1 MFDIGW
7 SELLIIGVVALIVVG
22 PKDLPKMFRT
32 LGQFTG
38 KLRGMAR
45 EFTRAMDAA
54 ADESGMRD
62 VAKTFRETA
71 SGKTLRD
78 AVGLDEIDREFRD
91 IGRDPATAFKPAPKP
106 AATPDSTP
114 ASAPAAPAA
123 AAPAPAAQPAP
134 APDLAARN
142 AAFSETEAERL
153 RRAER
158 AAEARRQ
165 AAEIRARRAAE
176 AESGRAAAPTPPPAD
191 PQG

>member
-32 LGQFTG
+32 LGQLTG

-54 ADESGMRD
+54 ADESGVRD

-91 IGRDPATAFKPAPKP
+91 PLGTGKPAPKP
-106 AATPDSTP
+106 APTAASTPSSAPASTP
-114 ASAPAAPAA
+114 AAGPT
-123 AAPAPAAQPAP
+123 AP
-134 APDLAARN
+134 APDLADRN
-142 AAFSETEAERL
+142 AAFSETEAARL
-153 RRAER
+153 QRAER

-176 AESGRAAAPTPPPAD
+176 VEAARPVPPPAD

>member
-32 LGQFTG
+32 LGQFTA

-45 EFTRAMDAA
+45 EFSRAMEAA
-54 ADESGMRD
+54 ADETGVKD

-78 AVGLDEIDREFRD
+78 AAGFDEIEKDFRD
-91 IGRDPATAFKPAPKP
+91 IGRDIGRDRP
-106 AATPDSTP
+106 S
-114 ASAPAAPAA
+114 AAPASSPGSSPLGGPKPPLGPVS
-123 AAPAPAAQPAP
+123 APQVD
-134 APDLAARN
+134 PDTAARN
-142 AAFSETEAERL
+142 AALTETEAERL
-153 RRAER
+153 KRAER

-165 AAEIRARRAAE
+165 AAEIRARREAE
-176 AESGRAAAPTPPPAD
+176 AQPAPPQTPPAPPPAS
-191 PQG
+191 QG

>member
-54 ADESGMRD
+54 ADESGVRD

-114 ASAPAAPAA
+114 ASAPAA
-123 AAPAPAAQPAP
+123 APQ
-134 APDLAARN
+134 PDLAARN

-176 AESGRAAAPTPPPAD
+176 VESGRASAPTPPPAD